1 MHTLL
6 VRNVARPHL
15 RATTQLLRHAS
26 SKPGS
31 SSFSDPFP
39 LPLSKDVPQNNSEYD
54 EIDQSLLPPPIP
66 RPNESLSTL
75 RARLVYQTRKRGTLE
90 SDLLLSTFAKEHL
103 PKMSEQEL
111 REFDKLL
118 DEPDWDIYYWAIN
131 KKQPPAKWEGTVL
144 LDKLRVHAKNEGKVV
159 RSMPN
164 LGGWT
169 SSLSASQG
177 SSKE

>member
-1 MHTLL
+1 MQTLL
-6 VRNVARPHL
+6 VRHVARSNL
-15 RATTQLLRHAS
+15 RATTQLLRYAS
-26 SKPGS
+26 SKSGN

-39 LPLSKDVPQNNSEYD
+39 LPLSKDVAQSNSSYD

-103 PKMSEQEL
+103 PGMSEKEL
-111 REFDKLL
+111 REFDQLL

-131 KKQPPAKWEGTVL
+131 KKQPPAKWEGTML

-159 RSMPN
+159 RSMPA

-169 SSLSASQG
+169 PSFSAPDSN
-177 SSKE
+177 KE